1 MLHAVLLEDGVALV
15 DGTGHAVHRELEG
28 TGDHIGDLGVGVV
41 VQCADRALF
50 KGVLHAH
57 QAVCIGQ
64 HPAGDARACGLRQS
78 VLMQDPALFLFRQ
91 FHKRSFFPG
100 PAAGPFS
107 ISIIKRQNPFG
118 KSSAFVYNY
127 SNLTF

>member
-15 DGTGHAVHRELEG
+15 DGTGHTVHRELEG
-28 TGDHIGDLGVGVV
+28 TGDIGDLGVGMV

-50 KGVLHAH
+50 KGVLLAH
-57 QAVCIGQ
+57 QAVWIGQ
-64 HPAGDARACGLRQS
+64 HPAGDRPRLRAAES

-91 FHKRSFFPG
+91 FHKHSFFPG

-127 SNLTF
+127 SNSTF

>member
-1 MLHAVLLEDGVALV
+1 
-15 DGTGHAVHRELEG
+15 
-28 TGDHIGDLGVGVV
+28 VGVV

-91 FHKRSFFPG
+91 FHKRSLFPG

-107 ISIIKRQNPFG
+107 IFIIKRQNPFS
-118 KSSAFVYNY
+118 KSSAFVYN
-127 SNLTF
+127 